1 MDLTT
6 SVDGT
11 IPIQALLLDDED
23 LICSQAHVGIY
34 SDLTTKSPNHQA
46 GTAHL
51 TSHRLFYIDNTHPRK
66 HSFSLSLGL
75 VGKTEYYAGLFT
87 SSAKVSLFVSSNG
100 NNSMESS
107 EWTCSVCGNRN
118 GPGLSRVCG
127 LCGVEAKEDL
137 GELGCRVCTFINAS
151 GATKCEMC
159 DSPLGQ
165 QSLLRL
171 SFRRGGDK
179 TFYND
184 LKRALLGKAWMIS
197 RSATPA
203 ASGGGGG
210 GIAQILSQHQSSQ
223 SSTSTSLSTALLDLE
238 ALMIKAKEMVRV
250 ANDLSDRLATLKVDD
265 DDTNASSLLTSFS
278 NLAISKPTSLQST
291 PVTQEMYKS
300 DKAFL
305 ASLAQELSSVLVS
318 TDTDPIIPLDRLWV
332 KWNRARGVSL
342 IPPSTFL
349 DVLPLLQ
356 DTPYRLRQLGDIK
369 ILYTPHFSTASV
381 AARLPSP
388 VTPTSF
394 SISEHI
400 SLPLAQLLLDE
411 IEMLPQSPIC
421 RDDWETAIRPGG
433 TVLEPT
439 YYRNVF
445 EGST

>member
-1 MDLTT
+1 
-6 SVDGT
+6 
-11 IPIQALLLDDED
+11 
-23 LICSQAHVGIY
+23 
-34 SDLTTKSPNHQA
+34 
-46 GTAHL
+46 
-51 TSHRLFYIDNTHPRK
+51 
-66 HSFSLSLGL
+66 
-75 VGKTEYYAGLFT
+75 
-87 SSAKVSLFVSSNG
+87 
-100 NNSMESS
+100 
-107 EWTCSVCGNRN
+107 
-118 GPGLSRVCG
+118 
-127 LCGVEAKEDL
+127 
-137 GELGCRVCTFINAS
+137 
-151 GATKCEMC
+151 
-159 DSPLGQ
+159 
-165 QSLLRL
+165 
-171 SFRRGGDK
+171 
-179 TFYND
+179 
-184 LKRALLGKAWMIS
+184 MIS

-203 ASGGGGG
+203 ASGSGGG

-238 ALMIKAKEMVRV
+238 ALMIKAKEMVRI

-265 DDTNASSLLTSFS
+265 DDTDASSLLTSFS

-305 ASLAQELSSVLVS
+305 ASLAQELSSILVS
-318 TDTDPIIPLDRLWV
+318 TDTGPIIPLDRLWV

-356 DTPYRLRQLGDIK
+356 DTPHRLRQLDDIK

-388 VTPTSF
+388 VTPTSL

-400 SLPLAQLLLDE
+400 SLPLVQLLLDE
-411 IEMLPQSPIC
+411 IEMLPHSPIC

-439 YYRNVF
+439 YYKNVF
-445 EGST
+445 EE

>member
-1 MDLTT
+1 
-6 SVDGT
+6 
-11 IPIQALLLDDED
+11 
-23 LICSQAHVGIY
+23 
-34 SDLTTKSPNHQA
+34 
-46 GTAHL
+46 
-51 TSHRLFYIDNTHPRK
+51 
-66 HSFSLSLGL
+66 
-75 VGKTEYYAGLFT
+75 
-87 SSAKVSLFVSSNG
+87 
-100 NNSMESS
+100 
-107 EWTCSVCGNRN
+107 
-118 GPGLSRVCG
+118 
-127 LCGVEAKEDL
+127 
-137 GELGCRVCTFINAS
+137 
-151 GATKCEMC
+151 MC

-171 SFRRGGDK
+171 SVRRGGDK

-250 ANDLSDRLATLKVDD
+250 ANDLSDRLATLKLDD
-265 DDTNASSLLTSFS
+265 DDNSDASSLLTSFS

-305 ASLAQELSSVLVS
+305 ASLSQELSSILVS
-318 TDTDPIIPLDRLWV
+318 TDTDPIIPFDRLWV

-381 AARLPSP
+381 AVRLPSP

-411 IEMLPQSPIC
+411 IEMLPHSLIC
-421 RDDWETAIRPGG
+421 RDDWETAIRPVVI
-433 TVLEPT
+433 VLEPT
-439 YYRNVF
+439 YYKNVF

>member
-1 MDLTT
+1 MTKYVATRWYRAPEVMLTFKEYT
-6 SVDGT
+6 RAIDMWSGDCHHQLSIIPELLGSPSIGGFYAISSSRSRRDDSNPSSVARRRRLG
-11 IPIQALLLDDED
+11 LLASACWD
-23 LICSQAHVGIY
+23 Y
-34 SDLTTKSPNHQA
+34 SELTTKS
-46 GTAHL
+46 L
-51 TSHRLFYIDNTHPRK
+51 DYSTSITHPQK
-66 HSFSLSLGL
+66 HSFSLSSGL
-75 VGKTEYYAGLFT
+75 VGKTEYYVGLFT

-100 NNSMESS
+100 NSSTESS

-118 GPGLSRVCG
+118 GSGLGRVCG

-137 GELGCRVCTFINAS
+137 AELGCRVCTFINAS

-184 LKRALLGKAWMIS
+184 LKRALLGKAWLIS

-223 SSTSTSLSTALLDLE
+223 SSTPTSLSTALLDLE
-238 ALMIKAKEMVRV
+238 ALMIKAKEMFRV
-250 ANDLSDRLATLKVDD
+250 VNDLSDRLATLKVDD
-265 DDTNASSLLTSFS
+265 DDISDASSLLTSFS

-305 ASLAQELSSVLVS
+305 APLAQELSSVLVS

-342 IPPSTFL
+342 IPHPPSSTFF
-349 DVLPLLQ
+349 PFYKTLL
-356 DTPYRLRQLGDIK
+356 IV
-369 ILYTPHFSTASV
+369 SV
-381 AARLPSP
+381 S
-388 VTPTSF
+388 
-394 SISEHI
+394 
-400 SLPLAQLLLDE
+400 
-411 IEMLPQSPIC
+411 
-421 RDDWETAIRPGG
+421 
-433 TVLEPT
+433 
-439 YYRNVF
+439 
-445 EGST
+445 

>member
-1 MDLTT
+1 
-6 SVDGT
+6 
-11 IPIQALLLDDED
+11 
-23 LICSQAHVGIY
+23 
-34 SDLTTKSPNHQA
+34 
-46 GTAHL
+46 
-51 TSHRLFYIDNTHPRK
+51 
-66 HSFSLSLGL
+66 
-75 VGKTEYYAGLFT
+75 
-87 SSAKVSLFVSSNG
+87 
-100 NNSMESS
+100 
-107 EWTCSVCGNRN
+107 
-118 GPGLSRVCG
+118 
-127 LCGVEAKEDL
+127 
-137 GELGCRVCTFINAS
+137 
-151 GATKCEMC
+151 
-159 DSPLGQ
+159 
-165 QSLLRL
+165 
-171 SFRRGGDK
+171 
-179 TFYND
+179 
-184 LKRALLGKAWMIS
+184 MIS
-197 RSATPA
+197 RSTTPA

-210 GIAQILSQHQSSQ
+210 GIAQIFSQHQSSQ

-265 DDTNASSLLTSFS
+265 DDNSDASSLLTSFS

-305 ASLAQELSSVLVS
+305 ASLAQELSSILVS
-318 TDTDPIIPLDRLWV
+318 TNPIIPLDHLWV

-381 AARLPSP
+381 AARLSSP

-411 IEMLPQSPIC
+411 IEMLPHSPIC

-439 YYRNVF
+439 YYKNVF